1 MTIALTTIG
10 SRSVTL
16 TIGPSALEEAPDGVA
31 LKLTLHD
38 GPLVLT
44 LTRDEAQA
52 LNAELTEELAET
64 REAP

>member
-1 MTIALTTIG
+1 MTIALRTIG
-10 SRSVTL
+10 SRGVTV
-16 TIGPSALEEAPDGVA
+16 TVGPSALEEALHGVA

-44 LTRDEAQA
+44 LSRDEAQA
-52 LNAELTEELAET
+52 LVTELTEQLAET

>member
-10 SRSVTL
+10 SRGVTL
-16 TIGPSALEEAPDGVA
+16 MVGPSALQEALDGVA

-44 LTRDEAQA
+44 LTREEAQA
-52 LNAELTEELAET
+52 LVTELTEQLAET
-64 REAP
+64 REAT